1 MKHLVNTTLVIIL
14 AAAFT
19 LTGNVS
25 TAQETVFGLKGG
37 ANFSNLTLENNNDK
51 NILTGFHLGGW
62 VSLPLTEQFSL
73 QPELLYSTKG
83 TRWEMQESTM
93 SADAKV
99 KLDYLEIPV
108 NLVYNLARDVDF
120 QVGPYVGL
128 LLSAKA
134 DATLTGGSGSVTV
147 VQDLEKDNFKPADFG
162 LQGGMRFAL
171 KPLYLGFTYK
181 LGLSEVAADSG
192 NARTFFGDASNRSIQ
207 LFVGYSF
214 SSK

>member
-1 MKHLVNTTLVIIL
+1 MKNSVYTALAIIL
-14 AAAFT
+14 AVAFSIM
-19 LTGNVS
+19 GNVAA
-25 TAQETVFGLKGG
+25 AQETVFGLKGG

-51 NILTGFHLGGW
+51 NILTGFHVGGW
-62 VSLPLTEQFSL
+62 VSLPLSEQFSI
-73 QPELLYSTKG
+73 QPELLWSTKG
-83 TRWEMQESTM
+83 TRWETQESAM

-99 KLDYLEIPV
+99 KLDYLEVPV
-108 NLVYNLARDVDF
+108 NFVYNLSRDVDF

-128 LLSAKA
+128 LLNSKA
-134 DATLTGGSGSVTV
+134 EASLSSGSGSVMV
-147 VQDLEKDNFKPADFG
+147 FEDLDRSNFKTADFG

-181 LGLSEVAADSG
+181 LGLSEVADSG

-207 LFVGYSF
+207 VFVGYAF

>member
-1 MKHLVNTTLVIIL
+1 MKHNVYAALVIIL
-14 AAAFT
+14 AVAFSIT
-19 LTGNVS
+19 ANVS

-37 ANFSNLTLENNNDK
+37 ANFSNLTLENNNDQ
-51 NILTGFHLGGW
+51 NILTGFHVGGW
-62 VSLPLTEQFSL
+62 VTMPLSAQFSI

-83 TRWEMQESTM
+83 TRWEMQESAL

-99 KLDYLEIPV
+99 KLDYLEVPV

-128 LLSAKA
+128 LLGAKA
-134 DATLTGGSGSVTV
+134 EASLTSGSGSVMV
-147 VQDLEKDNFKPADFG
+147 LEDMDKSNFKTADFG

-181 LGLSEVAADSG
+181 LGLSEVADTG

-207 LFVGYSF
+207 VFVGYAF

>member
-1 MKHLVNTTLVIIL
+1 MKHLVHITLGVL
-14 AAAFT
+14 
-19 LTGNVS
+19 LTVAYTMLPNVS

-37 ANFSNLTLENNNDK
+37 ANFSNLTLENNDDD

-62 VSLPLTEQFSL
+62 VSLPLSSQFSV

-83 TRWEMQESTM
+83 TRWSMQESSM

-128 LLSAKA
+128 LLNTKGEAS
-134 DATLTGGSGSVTV
+134 LTGGSGSAMVL
-147 VQDLEKDNFKPADFG
+147 DELDKSNFKTADFG

-181 LGLSEVAADSG
+181 LGLSEVADSG

-207 LFVGYSF
+207 VFVGYAF

>member
-1 MKHLVNTTLVIIL
+1 MKNRINTALIFLL
-14 AAAFT
+14 AVAFT
-19 LTGNVS
+19 LAAVNS
-25 TAQETVFGLKGG
+25 QAQETVFGLKGG
-37 ANFSNLTLENNNDK
+37 ANFSNLTLENNNDE
-51 NILTGFHLGGW
+51 NILTGFHVGGW
-62 VSLPLTEQFSL
+62 VSLPLSEQFSI

-83 TRWEMQESTM
+83 TRWEVQESAM
-93 SADAKV
+93 SADARV

-128 LLSAKA
+128 LLNSKA
-134 DATLTGGSGSVTV
+134 EASLSSGSGSVMAFE
-147 VQDLEKDNFKPADFG
+147 DLDKSNFKSADFG

-181 LGLSEVAADSG
+181 LGLSEVADSG

-207 LFVGYSF
+207 VFVGYAF